1 MENRGAPKKTVAVLP
16 EGWQDRILELY
27 QEGASD
33 VEVRVLI
40 YNWLGKF
47 SQDLWDRWLI
57 EESDFSVTI
66 KRGRLLSQAWWES
79 EGRMNLRNKEFNS
92 TLWYMNM
99 KNRFGWTDTQKVDH
113 TSGGDKINIILE
125 RG

>member
-16 EGWQDRILELY
+16 EGWQDRIIELY

-33 VEVRVLI
+33 VEVRALI

-47 SQDLWDRWLI
+47 SQDLWDRWLD

>member
-1 MENRGAPKKTVAVLP
+1 MEKRGAPKKTIAVLP
-16 EGWQDRILELY
+16 ESWQDRILELY

-33 VEVRVLI
+33 VEVRALI
-40 YNWLGKF
+40 FNWLGRF
-47 SQDLWDRWLI
+47 SQDLWERWLN

-66 KRGRLLSQAWWES
+66 KKGRLLSQAWWES
-79 EGRMNLRNKEFNS
+79 EGRMNLKNKDFNS

-99 KNRFGWTDTQKVDH
+99 KNRFGWADSQKVDH
-113 TSGGDKINIILE
+113 TTAGEKINIILE